1 MDRIFHHDDTIYEAA
16 TKVYAKADGYAYFEA
31 DYKTKVP
38 ADVLEDLFVRGLII
52 VDAGIMYKPV
62 SLKIASKVATVT
74 YVKTNG
80 STATTADLATVK
92 SA

>member
-1 MDRIFHHDDTIYEAA
+1 MDRIFHHGDTMYEAA
-16 TKVYAKADGYAYFEA
+16 TKVYAKSDGYAYYES
-31 DYKTKVP
+31 DCKTKVP

-52 VDAGIMYKPV
+52 VDTGVMYKPV
-62 SLKIASKVATVT
+62 SFKVASKVATVT
-74 YVKTNG
+74 YVKTNS